1 MTQQRV
7 VYFNGQIVP
16 ESQASIP
23 IRDAGFTRGDAVYDT
38 TRTFDGRIFKLREH
52 LDRLYQSL
60 KYMRI
65 DPGVSKEEMADLTK
79 QVVETNLPLLGENED
94 YWVSQRVTRGVDTP
108 DGVKPTVL
116 ILCDP
121 LPLSQ
126 RARYYRD
133 GLHVVTPSIRRTP
146 PESMSPRA
154 KVNNYVNLSL
164 ASLEVKAQ
172 NPDAWPILLDING
185 NLCEGPG
192 SNIFVVR
199 DGEVLT
205 PRARYVLPGISRQT
219 VIDLAREMSLGV
231 QESDIDL
238 FDAYNADEVFITST
252 SFCVCPVSK
261 VNGVSIG
268 DGSVPGPVTK
278 RITDAYRDLVDM
290 DFVGQYLAHLS

>member
-7 VYFNGQIVP
+7 VYFNGKIVP
-16 ESQASIP
+16 ESQASISF
-23 IRDAGFTRGDAVYDT
+23 RDAGFTRGDAVYDS
-38 TRTFDGRIFKLREH
+38 TRTFGGRIFQLEEH
-52 LDRLYQSL
+52 LDRLYRSL

-108 DGVKPTVL
+108 DGLEPTVL
-116 ILCDP
+116 IECDP
-121 LPLSQ
+121 LPLTQ
-126 RARYYRD
+126 RAHYYRD
-133 GLHVVTPSIRRTP
+133 GMHVVTPSIRRTP
-146 PESMSPRA
+146 PQSMSPRA

-172 NPDAWPILLDING
+172 NPDGWPILLDING
-185 NLCEGPG
+185 NLCEGAG

-199 DGEVLT
+199 DAVVLT
-205 PRARYVLPGISRQT
+205 PQARYVLPGISRQT
-219 VIDLAREMSLGV
+219 VIDLTHEMALEV
-231 QESDIDL
+231 RESDIDL

-252 SFCVCPVSK
+252 SFCIVPVSK

-268 DGSVPGPVTK
+268 EGSVPGRVTK
-278 RITDAYRDLVDM
+278 RITDAYCDLVDM